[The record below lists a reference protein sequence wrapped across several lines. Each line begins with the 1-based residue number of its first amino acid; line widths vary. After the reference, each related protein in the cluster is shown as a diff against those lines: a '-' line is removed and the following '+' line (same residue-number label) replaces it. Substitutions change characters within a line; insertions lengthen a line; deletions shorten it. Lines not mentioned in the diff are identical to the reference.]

1 MKDLENKQAL
11 HTNDLSWL
19 YSHLHDLRSFV
30 LAIKTKEAVSNS
42 GTKDKI

>member
-11 HTNDLSWL
+11 HTDDLSWL

-30 LAIKTKEAVSNS
+30 LAIKTKEAAIL
-42 GTKDKI
+42 GRKTRYD